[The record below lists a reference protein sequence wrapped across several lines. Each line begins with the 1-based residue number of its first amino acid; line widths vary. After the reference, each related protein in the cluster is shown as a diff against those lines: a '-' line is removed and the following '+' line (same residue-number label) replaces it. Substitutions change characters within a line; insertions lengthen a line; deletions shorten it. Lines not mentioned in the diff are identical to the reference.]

1 MRFGRD
7 RRYSRDVRVKKC
19 GNGNT
24 VTGKRIVYSRRED
37 GEIGIFGSH
46 PVCTLTL
53 LFIVRCSEYKSV
65 S

>member
-37 GEIGIFGSH
+37 GEIGIFGRDRRNSRD
-46 PVCTLTL
+46 
-53 LFIVRCSEYKSV
+53 VRKRRGRDE
-65 S
+65 

>member
-24 VTGKRIVYSRRED
+24 VTEKRIVYSRRED
-37 GEIGIFGSH
+37 GEMEYLGGIEDTTGM
-46 PVCTLTL
+46 
-53 LFIVRCSEYKSV
+53 
-65 S
+65 

>member
-7 RRYSRDVRVKKC
+7 RRYSRNVRVKKC

-37 GEIGIFGSH
+37 GEIGIFGRDRRYSR
-46 PVCTLTL
+46 VMRERM
-53 LFIVRCSEYKSV
+53 VREE
-65 S
+65 

>member
-1 MRFGRD
+1 MRFGSD

-37 GEIGIFGSH
+37 GEIGIFGRDRRYSR
-46 PVCTLTL
+46 VMRERM
-53 LFIVRCSEYKSV
+53 VREE
-65 S
+65 